1 MVYTYIT
8 PTNLLETTM
17 VNWRLAYQ
25 GLALAGFTDKQISK
39 LSGVSRTTI
48 NRVRNGTY
56 PHDTHDP
63 GYDGGKAVLE
73 AISQCLRTGVLE
85 VDPLTGDG

>member
-1 MVYTYIT
+1 
-8 PTNLLETTM
+8 M
-17 VNWRLAYQ
+17 VNWQLAYR

-56 PHDTHDP
+56 PHDSHDP
-63 GYDGGKAVLE
+63 GYDGGKAVLS
-73 AISQCLRTGVLE
+73 AIDHCLRTGVLE
-85 VDPLTGDG
+85 VDPLQEMHDVPVTPNIGL